1 MVLEDARTNPLQPFD
16 WNCFPI
22 HVKNTVKGTTEVC
35 EMCEAERALQRLLVC
50 ERYKGRPEPLG
61 KVTVLFLH

>member
-16 WNCFPI
+16 WNCFPRV

-35 EMCEAERALQRLLVC
+35 EMCKAEMSLAQIACLRKA
-50 ERYKGRPEPLG
+50 
-61 KVTVLFLH
+61 